1 MKLISEDAIDFEK
14 GGVLT
19 RTFSTFSNFE
29 RTEESRDK
37 RPLHQQ
43 LSILIRNACSPF
55 SNLRKK
61 YLAMALICGTILV
74 TAAIVIPITVIN
86 TETSTS
92 APIRETF

>member
-1 MKLISEDAIDFEK
+1 MKQISEDAIDFEN

-37 RPLHQQ
+37 RSLHQQ
-43 LSILIRNACSPF
+43 LSTLIRNACSPC

-61 YLAMALICGTILV
+61 YLAMALICGTMLLTV
-74 TAAIVIPITVIN
+74 AIVMPIIVIN

-92 APIRETF
+92 APIREAF